1 MLGAI
6 GATVR
11 FFGTAKAC
19 AGREVLTLIIG
30 QVSCRTPITCNKINT
45 PANNVRPRT
54 RSGARVHMHPPPTC
68 SLPLQTRHAHANC
81 VPLRKALFDSSSSPH
96 SKDGLNPSSFLTQLW
111 CSSSIGRVDYKLRHS
126 DCAAKCS
133 GPSVRPDGFCL
144 VCSGCPRDENETPF
158 SFQHHPH
165 RSLNPQSFAGC
176 VRCSCNCTAAF
187 LPTTVYKV

>member
-1 MLGAI
+1 M
-6 GATVR
+6 
-11 FFGTAKAC
+11 
-19 AGREVLTLIIG
+19 LIIC
-30 QVSCRTPITCNKINT
+30 QVSCRTPITINSIDT
-45 PANNVRPRT
+45 HSKRKTSRALRCT
-54 RSGARVHMHPPPTC
+54 CAQHPPPTC

-81 VPLRKALFDSSSSPH
+81 VPLRKALFDSSSNPH
-96 SKDGLNPSSFLTQLW
+96 VKDGPNQSSLTELW

-144 VCSGCPRDENETPF
+144 VCSGCPRDENEPPF
-158 SFQHHPH
+158 SFQHHH
-165 RSLNPQSFAGC
+165 RSLIPQSFAGC